1 MDLQNLAYAL
11 TQVAHNFGAV
21 AVVAVPLYALC
32 SMHPAGSR
40 GLLWLALSGWA
51 LQLASG
57 AVFGAV
63 SWYFYGQFPDIH
75 GIAIGALVLKVLCA
89 LVAGTPALLRK
100 GHQQGGLHARQVIK
114 ADGPR
119 RAGFMPIGGCGS
131 RGPVADGVHVG
142 RGDAPPTPYRGCALS
157 GCGAMC
163 APWHRCD

>member
-63 SWYFYGQFPDIH
+63 SWHFYGQFPDIH
-75 GIAIGALVLKVLCA
+75 GIAIGALALKLLCA
-89 LVAGTPALLRK
+89 LAALALIVLSLCSRLSPDGRRNTVTWRLLATLGGTALTGAAFLRW
-100 GHQQGGLHARQVIK
+100 
-114 ADGPR
+114 
-119 RAGFMPIGGCGS
+119 FS
-131 RGPVADGVHVG
+131 
-142 RGDAPPTPYRGCALS
+142 
-157 GCGAMC
+157 
-163 APWHRCD
+163 

>member
-63 SWYFYGQFPDIH
+63 SWHFYGQFPDIH
-75 GIAIGALVLKVLCA
+75 GIAIGVLVLKVLCA
-89 LVAGTPALLRK
+89 LVALVL
-100 GHQQGGLHARQVIK
+100 I
-114 ADGPR
+114 
-119 RAGFMPIGGCGS
+119 
-131 RGPVADGVHVG
+131 
-142 RGDAPPTPYRGCALS
+142 ALS
-157 GCGAMC
+157 LYARPLHDGRRSTVTWRLLATLGGTALTGA
-163 APWHRCD
+163 AFLRWFS